1 MWGGKTGSVRQRA
14 TARKCASCKAEHG
27 RRRGGRPRCA
37 ASCVVLCACVHGTSG
52 CVSAANISK
61 KNYKHK
67 SLLRFINIMPHNAY
81 SLIRVFPKTRHT
93 PLDLQKTA
101 FHTAKGRL
109 LQPQKPYFATRKTA
123 FCKAARNV
131 LIAKKIFHGLQ
142 FIAFPSVCLALQ
154 PGCITFAILLQECAA
169 TGAGHV
175 TVRLWRLL

>member
-1 MWGGKTGSVRQRA
+1 MWGVKREAWSTRHSAEMRFLQGGAWPPAWRQAAVRGFVRCLVCVC
-14 TARKCASCKAEHG
+14 TWYVGLCFNRKYSEK
-27 RRRGGRPRCA
+27 
-37 ASCVVLCACVHGTSG
+37 S
-52 CVSAANISK
+52 
-61 KNYKHK
+61 YKHK

-81 SLIRVFPKTRHT
+81 SLIRVFPKTRPT